1 MRELTLQLSDHFET
15 DVISVG
21 DLLKKEV
28 SKKTEVGEKIDE
40 YIKNMLY
47 VPDEIV
53 FKILK
58 AHLDGISRE
67 KNIIVEGYPKTPYQ
81 SMALVRNGVI
91 PDLFIVVNYSQ
102 EGCQKF
108 VRSKFSENGDDAWNE
123 LSETDR
129 SSRSLEYL
137 AQYEM

>member
-1 MRELTLQLSDHFET
+1 M
-15 DVISVG
+15 
-21 DLLKKEV
+21 

-58 AHLDGISRE
+58 DHLDGISRE

-91 PDLFIVVNYSQ
+91 PDLFIIVNYGQ
-102 EGCQKF
+102 EKCNSF
-108 VRSKFSENGDDAWNE
+108 ARNKFSSGGDDTWTE
-123 LSETDR
+123 LSESDR